1 VSQSSTSTYRI
12 ADFEQN
18 DRPRERLAEVGA
30 GALSNAELL
39 AILLR
44 TGLPGENA
52 VQMGQRLLKHFGG
65 LGGLHRATFE
75 EVCQQKGIN
84 TAKASQI
91 KAAIELGRRLPRE
104 EADEKPVINSPA
116 DAANLIQYEMSG
128 LLQENLWVLLLDTRN
143 RVLKIEKLYQGS
155 LNSSSVRIGEL
166 FKAAL
171 TNNAASIILAH
182 NHPSGDPSPSPE
194 DVAMTRAAQQA
205 GRLLDVDVLDH
216 IVIGH
221 NRFVSLK
228 DKGLGFTS
236 N

>member
-1 VSQSSTSTYRI
+1 MEQLSSGTYRI
-12 ADFEQN
+12 ADFELN

-30 GALSNAELL
+30 GNLNNAELL

-52 VQMGQRLLKHFGG
+52 VQMGQRLLNYFGG
-65 LGGLHRATFE
+65 LLGLHRATLE
-75 EVCQQKGIN
+75 EMCKQKGIN
-84 TAKASQI
+84 LAKASQI
-91 KAAIELGRRLPRE
+91 KAAIELGNRLPKA
-104 EADEKPVINSPA
+104 EAEVKPVITCPG
-116 DAANLIQYEMSG
+116 DAAELIQYEMSG

-143 RVLKIEKLYQGS
+143 RVLKTEKLYQGS

-194 DVAMTRAAQQA
+194 DVALTRAAQQA

-221 NRFVSLK
+221 NKFVSMK
-228 DKGLGFTS
+228 DQGLGFS
-236 N
+236 G

>member
-1 VSQSSTSTYRI
+1 MNRPSTTSYRI
-12 ADFEQN
+12 ADFELN
-18 DRPRERLAEVGA
+18 DRPRERLAEIGA
-30 GALSNAELL
+30 GNLNNAELL

-52 VQMGQRLLKHFGG
+52 VQMGQRLLNHFGG
-65 LGGLHRATFE
+65 LLGLHRATLE
-75 EVCQQKGIN
+75 EMCKQKGIN
-84 TAKASQI
+84 LAKASQI
-91 KAAIELGRRLPRE
+91 KAAIELGNRLPRA
-104 EADEKPVINSPA
+104 EAEVKPVINNPG
-116 DAANLIQYEMSG
+116 DAAGLIQYEMSG

-155 LNSSSVRIGEL
+155 LNASSVRIGEL

-194 DVAMTRAAQQA
+194 DVAMTRAAREA
-205 GRLLDVDVLDH
+205 GRLLDVEVLDH

-221 NRFVSLK
+221 NKYVSMK
-228 DKGLGFTS
+228 DRGLGFTS
-236 N
+236 S

>member
-1 VSQSSTSTYRI
+1 MSKDIQDIHRI
-12 ADFEQN
+12 QDFETN

-30 GALSNAELL
+30 GALSSAELL

-52 VQMGQRLLKHFGG
+52 VQMGHRLLKHFGG
-65 LGGLHRATFE
+65 LTGLHKASFAE
-75 EVCQQKGIN
+75 ICNQKGIN
-84 TAKASQI
+84 LAKASQI

-116 DAANLIQYEMSG
+116 DAAGMIQYEMSG
-128 LLQENLWVLLLDTRN
+128 LLQENLWVFLLDTRN

-182 NHPSGDPSPSPE
+182 NHPSGDPTPSPE
-194 DVAMTRAAQQA
+194 DVALTRAAQQA
-205 GRLLDVDVLDH
+205 GRLLDVEVLDH
-216 IVIGH
+216 IVIGQ

-228 DKGLGFTS
+228 DRGLGFAA
-236 N
+236 